1 MFSDLMG
8 AAVLVASPD
17 TLLSIVVASFF
28 GFVVGAL
35 PGLTATMAV
44 ALLIP
49 ITFLLSPIAAIAS
62 IVSAAAM
69 SIFAGD
75 IPGAL
80 LRIPGTPA
88 SAAYMTDAN
97 ALVQK
102 GEAGFVIGASAVFG
116 TIGGIIGTVILIA
129 ASPLLANFALTFSSF
144 EFFWLNRPGFAGG
157 SNS

>member
-1 MFSDLMG
+1 MFSDLMS

-62 IVSAAAM
+62 IVSAAGRLCSM
-69 SIFAGD
+69 LSTIHRVR
-75 IPGAL
+75 L
-80 LRIPGTPA
+80 LGR
-88 SAAYMTDAN
+88 SR
-97 ALVQK
+97 
-102 GEAGFVIGASAVFG
+102 
-116 TIGGIIGTVILIA
+116 
-129 ASPLLANFALTFSSF
+129 
-144 EFFWLNRPGFAGG
+144 RPGPR
-157 SNS
+157 SSR